1 MVRSYALLTFSP
13 LCAGAHGTRRPALA
27 GSRAPH
33 DSHGLRLGVPL
44 PAAAAAPA
52 GVARIAKLANAFPSY
67 DSVAWASPL
76 ASVSG
81 RAACRRAARL
91 NLTRTNKT
99 APDLET
105 GECGKLSSLP

>member
-1 MVRSYALLTFSP
+1 M
-13 LCAGAHGTRRPALA
+13 
-27 GSRAPH
+27 
-33 DSHGLRLGVPL
+33 RLDERDWFVSL
-44 PAAAAAPA
+44 SFI
-52 GVARIAKLANAFPSY
+52 VKLANAFPSY
-67 DSVAWASPL
+67 DSIARVSPL